1 MTPVAY
7 PDSAVADSVA
17 VVADSA
23 ADPVVADFAADSA
36 ATFAAEAAGDPL
48 AGKDP
53 LDHRTDS
60 PGNWIHLNDWKQ
72 PNRTPWVRS

>member
-1 MTPVAY
+1 MAPVAY
-7 PDSAVADSVA
+7 PDSAVVDSVA

-23 ADPVVADFAADSA
+23 AGPVVDFAADSA

-48 AGKDP
+48 AGKDL
-53 LDHRTDS
+53 LDRRTDS
-60 PGNWIHLNDWKQ
+60 PRNWIHLNDWKQ